1 MPQATSPLLPSQGS
15 ASCRGTVDLV
25 ICFECFQM
33 KVIDGASERVVA
45 IGTEA
50 EAEFDHALARHK
62 PTKSRD

>member
-1 MPQATSPLLPSQGS
+1 
-15 ASCRGTVDLV
+15 LV